1 MNRLAYI
8 FLLFCTL
15 QFTAAAQS
23 MRFSG
28 RVTDTDGAPVIGA
41 GLVCIEKDTAGTT
54 TDLDGNFSITL
65 PA

>member
-41 GLVCIEKDTAGTT
+41 GLVCIEKNSRD
-54 TDLDGNFSITL
+54 DN
-65 PA
+65 